1 MKNTG
6 YGVINGGS
14 RMRINLYRVDICA
27 AAALLFAGFLVPSQG
42 WHIAL
47 TLAAL
52 VLWLL
57 LVEGSLLQWLQLWLN
72 RKARRNGRSRMM

>member
-1 MKNTG
+1 
-6 YGVINGGS
+6 
-14 RMRINLYRVDICA
+14 MRINLYRVDMCVA
-27 AAALLFAGFLVPSQG
+27 AILLFTGFLVPSQG

-57 LVEGSLLQWLQLWLN
+57 LVEGSLLQGLQLWLN
-72 RKARRNGRSRMM
+72 RKARHSGRSRMM